1 MRFIPPAQ
9 EDIVSIAIRL
19 FVLLLSTIALLA
31 GQAHGQGAVEQA
43 TFDLPAVRDPQ
54 LGAQIAIADH
64 FGYFKDEGLNV
75 TVRWQQSGADI
86 ITLMASGQQGVAGGG
101 SFAQIVLG
109 GQKLPVRTIA
119 PLADIAG
126 TQGFVLSPKTKLS
139 SPKDLEGKKLAHTQG
154 NSQVLIL
161 AKLARQYGFDASK
174 VTLVNMQPSEGVVA
188 ASKGDV
194 DGLLGWQPNLY
205 RLVKAGGVLY
215 TTATVSYISG
225 KPEPLTGDK
234 KLLHVYAFLLA
245 SDTWIKEKPKTLKAL
260 MRALKRS
267 NDLLASDRNKALD
280 ALEKELR
287 IDDREALKVMTDA
300 NHYSMAFDEN
310 AAMAIRSQSDWA
322 LEIKRIPSAVSP
334 EDVFSTGLLGEVDP
348 KLVTWKPKR

>member
-1 MRFIPPAQ
+1 MSPA
-9 EDIVSIAIRL
+9 VRL
-19 FVLLLSTIALLA
+19 VTLLLLALTFDTGHALA
-31 GQAHGQGAVEQA
+31 QGAIEQPA
-43 TFDLPAVRDPQ
+43 FDLPAVRDPQ

-64 FGYFKDEGLNV
+64 FGYFKDEGLSV
-75 TVRWQQSGADI
+75 TVKWQQSGADI

-126 TQGFVLSPKTKLS
+126 TQGFVLSPKTKLA

-161 AKLARQYGFDASK
+161 AKLARQYGFDAAK

-194 DGLLGWQPNLY
+194 DGLLGWQPNLF
-205 RLVKAGGVLY
+205 RLVKLGGSLY
-215 TTATVSYISG
+215 TTATVSYVTG
-225 KPEPLTGDK
+225 KPEPLIGDK
-234 KLLHVYAFLLA
+234 KLLHVYSFLLA
-245 SDTWIKEKPKTLKAL
+245 SDTWIKEKPRTLKAL
-260 MRALKRS
+260 MRALKRA
-267 NDLLASDRNKALD
+267 NDLLAHDRGKALD

-287 IDDREALKVMTDA
+287 IDDRDALKVMTDA
-300 NHYSMAFDEN
+300 NRYTMVFDDD
-310 AAMAIRSQSDWA
+310 AALAVRSQSEWA
-322 LEIKRIPSAVSP
+322 LEIKRIPAAVAP
-334 EDVFSTGLLGEVDP
+334 EDVFSTGLLAEIDP
-348 KLVTWKPKR
+348 KLVTWKPRR

>member
-1 MRFIPPAQ
+1 MNPA
-9 EDIVSIAIRL
+9 ARL
-19 FVLLLSTIALLA
+19 ASLLLCALTLVA
-31 GQAHGQGAVEQA
+31 GHAFAQGGVEQPV
-43 TFDLPAVRDPQ
+43 FDLPAVRDPQ

-64 FGYFKDEGLNV
+64 FGYFKDEGLTV
-75 TVRWQQSGADI
+75 TVKWQQSGADI

-126 TQGFVLSPKTKLS
+126 TQGFVLSPKTKLN

-161 AKLARQYGFDASK
+161 AKLAKEYGFDVSK

-205 RLVKAGGVLY
+205 RLVKAGGTLY
-215 TTATVSYISG
+215 TTATVSYITG

-245 SDTWIKEKPKTLKAL
+245 SDTWIKEKPRTLKAL
-260 MRALKRS
+260 MRALRRA
-267 NDLLASDRNKALD
+267 DELLAADRGKALD
-280 ALEKELR
+280 ALAKELR
-287 IDDREALKVMTDA
+287 IDDRDALKVMTDA
-300 NHYSMAFDEN
+300 NRYSMAFDEN
-310 AAMAIRSQSDWA
+310 AAMAVRSQSEWA
-322 LEIKRIPSAVSP
+322 LDIKRIPSPVAP
-334 EDVFSTGLLGEVDP
+334 EDVFSTGLLAEIDP

>member
-1 MRFIPPAQ
+1 
-9 EDIVSIAIRL
+9 
-19 FVLLLSTIALLA
+19 
-31 GQAHGQGAVEQA
+31 
-43 TFDLPAVRDPQ
+43 
-54 LGAQIAIADH
+54 
-64 FGYFKDEGLNV
+64 
-75 TVRWQQSGADI
+75 
-86 ITLMASGQQGVAGGG
+86 MASGQQGVAGGG

-126 TQGFVLSPKTKLS
+126 TQGFVLSPKTKLA

-161 AKLARQYGFDASK
+161 AKLARQYGFDAAK
-174 VTLVNMQPSEGVVA
+174 VTLVNMQPSEGIVA

-205 RLVKAGGVLY
+205 RLIKAGGTLY

-225 KPEPLTGDK
+225 KPEPLIGDK

-245 SDTWIKEKPKTLKAL
+245 SDTWIKEKPRTLKAL
-260 MRALKRS
+260 MRALKRA
-267 NDLLASDRNKALD
+267 NDLLASDRGKALD

-287 IDDREALKVMTDA
+287 IDDRDALKVMTDA
-300 NHYSMAFDEN
+300 NRYSMAFDDD
-310 AAMAIRSQSDWA
+310 AAMAIRSQSEWA
-322 LEIKRIPSAVSP
+322 LEIKRIPAAVAP
-334 EDVFSTGLLGEVDP
+334 EDVFSTGLLGEIDP

>member
-1 MRFIPPAQ
+1 VKPAPGL
-9 EDIVSIAIRL
+9 SA
-19 FVLLLSTIALLA
+19 LLLLAALLA
-31 GQAHGQGAVEQA
+31 PGHAAAQAVEQPV
-43 TFDLPAVRDPQ
+43 FDLPAVRDPQ
-54 LGAQIAIADH
+54 LGAQIAIANH
-64 FGYFKDEGLNV
+64 FNYWKDEGLTV
-75 TVRWQQSGADI
+75 TVRWQQSGGDI

-126 TQGFVLSPKTKLS
+126 TQGFVLSPKTKLA
-139 SPKDLEGKKLAHTQG
+139 SPKELEGKKLAHTQG

-161 AKLARQYGFDASK
+161 AKLAKQYGFDPSK

-205 RLVKAGGVLY
+205 RLIKAGGVLY
-215 TTATVSYISG
+215 TTATVSYITG

-234 KLLHVYAFLLA
+234 KLLHVYSFLLA
-245 SDTWIKEKPKTLKAL
+245 SDTWIKEKPNTLKAL
-260 MRALKRS
+260 LRSLKRA
-267 NDLLASDRNKALD
+267 NDLLVKDREKALD

-287 IDDREALKVMTDA
+287 IDDREALRVMTDA
-300 NHYSMAFDEN
+300 NRYTMAFDDD
-310 AAMAIRSQSDWA
+310 AAMAVRSQSEWA
-322 LEIKRIPSAVSP
+322 LEIKRIPAAVAP
-334 EDVFSTGLLGEVDP
+334 EDVFSTGLLAEVDP
-348 KLVTWKPKR
+348 KLVVWKPKR

>member
-1 MRFIPPAQ
+1 LFSVALAPGQIWAQ
-9 EDIVSIAIRL
+9 AP
-19 FVLLLSTIALLA
+19 
-31 GQAHGQGAVEQA
+31 QPVEQA

-54 LGAQIAIADH
+54 LGAQIAIANH
-64 FGYFKDEGLNV
+64 YNYFKDEGLNV
-75 TVRWQQSGADI
+75 TVRWQQSGGDI

-126 TQGFVLSPKTKLS
+126 TQGFVLSPKTKLA

-161 AKLARQYGFDASK
+161 AKLAKQYGFDPAK
-174 VTLVNMQPSEGVVA
+174 VTLVNMQPAEGVVA

-194 DGLLGWQPNLY
+194 DGFLGWQPNLY

-215 TTATVSYISG
+215 TTATMSYLSG
-225 KPEPLTGDK
+225 KPEPLVGDK

-245 SDTWIKEKPKTLKAL
+245 SDTWIKEKPRTLKAL
-260 MRALKRS
+260 LRALKRG
-267 NDLLASDRNKALD
+267 NDLLTSDRNKALD

-287 IDDREALKVMTDA
+287 IDDREALKVMTEA
-300 NHYSMAFDEN
+300 NHYTMTFDED
-310 AAMAIRSQSDWA
+310 AAMAIRSQSEWA
-322 LEIKRIPSAVSP
+322 LEIKRIPAAVAP
-334 EDVFSTGLLGEVDP
+334 EDVFSPGLLGEVDP
-348 KLVTWKPKR
+348 KLVVWKPKR